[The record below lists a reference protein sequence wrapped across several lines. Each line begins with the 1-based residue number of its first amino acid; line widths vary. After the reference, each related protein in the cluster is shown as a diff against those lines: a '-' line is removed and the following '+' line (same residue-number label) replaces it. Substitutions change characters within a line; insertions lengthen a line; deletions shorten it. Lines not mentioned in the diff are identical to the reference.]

1 MKRLVMICLLLA
13 VFQGLGPAVKAGT
26 RPPDDLPLTIV
37 PAAMKTGLPMFFM
50 ISGDG
55 GWTSF
60 DQALAEALAARG
72 IPVVGLDAQ
81 KYFWKAKT
89 PDKVTEELSQVILS
103 YQVRFGKEKVVLT
116 GFSFGASIVPF
127 IANRMNPALKAR
139 LAGVLSVSPDI
150 LADFEIHLSDM
161 LNIGG
166 QRGNY
171 NVVAE
176 MKKMKFIT
184 PVSFFGKTEGGK
196 IATRFMNEGLKVLI
210 LPGDHHFG
218 DDFKGIAEAMIKN
231 IV

>member
-1 MKRLVMICLLLA
+1 MKRLFIICILLI
-13 VFQGLGPAVKAGT
+13 VFQGISFAGKSVT
-26 RPPDDLPLTIV
+26 LHDDLPLIIV
-37 PAAMKTGLPMFFM
+37 PAVAKTSLPMFFM

-60 DQALAEALAARG
+60 DQSLAEALAARG

-89 PDKVTEELSQVILS
+89 PEKITEELSQVIQS

-127 IANRMNPALKAR
+127 MANRMNPSLKAK
-139 LAGVLSVSPDI
+139 LAGVLSISPDV

-171 NVVAE
+171 NVIAE

-184 PVSFFGKTEGGK
+184 PVSFFGRTERGS
-196 IATRFMNEGLKVLI
+196 ATARFIKEGLKVCI
-210 LPGDHHFG
+210 LPGNHHFG
-218 DDFKGIAEAMIKN
+218 NDFKGIAEAMIKN
-231 IV
+231 IT